1 MSALVSFDKVST
13 LIEDLLVFEVCWC
26 DFSRM
31 NSTVT
36 VNLPELAAVQVWTEK
51 LLPLLAAHIAE
62 TGDVVAS
69 HTVISHGAMVAN
81 LLEASSASPHRTQ

>member
-1 MSALVSFDKVST
+1 M
-13 LIEDLLVFEVCWC
+13 
-26 DFSRM
+26 
-31 NSTVT
+31 
-36 VNLPELAAVQVWTEK
+36 AAVQVWTEK

-81 LLEASSASPHRTQ
+81 LLEASSALPHLTKRRCMTGTRQLPVSTCAAMLLE

>member
-1 MSALVSFDKVST
+1 M
-13 LIEDLLVFEVCWC
+13 
-26 DFSRM
+26 
-31 NSTVT
+31 
-36 VNLPELAAVQVWTEK
+36 AAVQVWTEK

-81 LLEASSASPHRTQ
+81 LTGTRQLPVSTCAAMLLE

>member
-1 MSALVSFDKVST
+1 M
-13 LIEDLLVFEVCWC
+13 
-26 DFSRM
+26 
-31 NSTVT
+31 TVAGS
-36 VNLPELAAVQVWTEK
+36 NYPEMITVQVWTEK

-81 LLEASSASPHRTQ
+81 LLEASSALPHRTKGSSMAGSRQLAMS